1 MSYDEENKQTDAA
14 VTAALA
20 VASMDVKFA
29 NIDEESEP
37 FVIVPDG
44 YRVENL
50 EHTLANPARLSGT
63 TKVRDAAAFAMVV
76 NADKSEATRLYRT
89 VEPPQFVAV
98 FNDHSS
104 SGRPGWGD
112 HRAVYDCPKSPEWK
126 AWTGKHKAPMK
137 QSEFAQFIEDNLP
150 DIIDPDGATMLEIA
164 KRLTA
169 KKKVNFTSGL
179 RLDNGEIQ
187 FQYEEEIEGRAGPK
201 GQFTVPQTFTLGVSV
216 FENGPRY
223 RVTARFRYRIA
234 DGGELVLWYDLE
246 RAHKIIED
254 AVDELRLQ
262 IENETGLKSINGFRE
277 D

>member
-63 TKVRDAAAFAMVV
+63 TKVRDAESFAMIV
-76 NADKSEATRLYRT
+76 NVDKSAATRIYRT

-98 FNDHSS
+98 LNDHSPT
-104 SGRPGWGD
+104 GLPGWGD
-112 HRAVYDCPKSPEWK
+112 HRVVYDCPLAPEWK
-126 AWTGKHKAPMK
+126 IWIGKNKAPMK
-137 QSEFAQFIEDNLP
+137 QADFAQFIEDNLP
-150 DIIDPDGATMLEIA
+150 DITNPDSATMLEIA

-169 KKKVNFTSGL
+169 KKKVAFTSGL

-187 FQYEEEIEGRAGPK
+187 FTYEEQVEGSAGPR
-201 GQFTVPQTFTLGVSV
+201 GQFAIPQEFTITVPI
-216 FENGPRY
+216 FEGDAKYNI
-223 RVTARFRYRIA
+223 TARFRYRLGE
-234 DGGELVLWYDLE
+234 GGDLIIWYDLL
-246 RAHKIIED
+246 RPHKMIED
-254 AVDELRLQ
+254 AVAHLRRAIEAATELP
-262 IENETGLKSINGFRE
+262 SINGFRE